1 MLSSFFRLVLRTVSG
16 LIWSSSVLVRLSSSG
31 ATPVCVIT
39 AEVADYASGSDG
51 NDDDDDSY
59 GDGDDNDEHGS
70 DEVSAHD
77 GVT

>member
-1 MLSSFFRLVLRTVSG
+1 MGG

-31 ATPVCVIT
+31 ATPVCVVT
-39 AEVADYASGSDG
+39 AEVADYASASDG
-51 NDDDDDSY
+51 NDDDDDDDDSY
-59 GDGDDNDEHGS
+59 GGGYENDEHGS